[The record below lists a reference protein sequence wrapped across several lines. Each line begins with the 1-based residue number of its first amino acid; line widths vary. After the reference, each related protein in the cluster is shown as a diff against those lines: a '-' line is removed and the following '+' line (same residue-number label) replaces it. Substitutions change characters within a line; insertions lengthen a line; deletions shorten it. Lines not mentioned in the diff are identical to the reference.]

1 MKNKRLKIL
10 INLITICLCF
20 LMMFPVNSY
29 SSNENINSWIDE
41 GNRFI
46 SNGQSGKVIDNNQ
59 IKNVVLPIGQALVAI
74 ATVVL
79 VVVTVIMGIKWMLA
93 KNDSGER
100 AKLKTQLIGLVVS
113 TIVIFGAQI
122 IWSLLYR
129 FMNNITR

>member
-46 SNGQSGKVIDNNQ
+46 SNGQSGKVIDNNH